1 MGKILLIDDS
11 DDMIFSLSN
20 TVSKEGFT
28 VFTAGSGAEALEIL
42 SSHIIDLIFLDIG
55 LPDINGIDLISRI
68 KEITTDTD
76 IVMLTGMNDA
86 KIAVEALKAGAID
99 YILKPFELI
108 EFKNILT
115 RTMQARFLSKK
126 ALLAQETI
134 GLDQIIGNSNEMLRL
149 KEEIKTAAEVKSPV
163 LITGETGTGKE
174 LVARAIHDHAGNNSI
189 FIKVDCGTLSA
200 NIIESELFGYEKG
213 AFTDAKMDK
222 KGLVEMADGGTLFL
236 DEIGNLPLS
245 MQPMLLRLLED
256 STFRKVG
263 GVKDF
268 HVNIKIIA
276 ATNINIEEEI
286 KNGTFREDL
295 YYRLN
300 VLQLQL
306 PNLRERGND
315 VLLLANFFL
324 QQFNRELNKKIRGF
338 TSAAETTLRNYEWP
352 GNIREL
358 KNAIERA
365 VIFCRDEWIAPHILN
380 ITKTDTILPQEDTT
394 LLSLEEITTRH
405 IKQVLTAT
413 GNNKT
418 QAAKILDISRTT
430 LRDKLKNDQS
440 STT

>member
-1 MGKILLIDDS
+1 MGKVLLIDDS
-11 DDMIFSLSN
+11 ADMIFTLTN
-20 TVSKEGFT
+20 TVKKEGFT

-42 SSHIIDLIFLDIG
+42 NSHIIDLIFLDIG
-55 LPDINGIDLISRI
+55 LPDINGIKLINLIRRI
-68 KEITTDTD
+68 TNDTD

-86 KIAVEALKAGAID
+86 KTAIESLKAGAMD
-99 YILKPFELI
+99 YILKPFDLI
-108 EFKNILT
+108 EFKTILT

-126 ALLAQETI
+126 VSLAQDTI
-134 GLDQIIGNSNEMLRL
+134 GLDNIIGNSREMLRL
-149 KEEIKTAAEVKSPV
+149 KEEINAAEVKSPV

-222 KGLVEMADGGTLFL
+222 KGLIEMADGGSLFL
-236 DEIGNLPLS
+236 DEIGNLPLAL
-245 MQPMLLRLLED
+245 QPILLRLLEE

-276 ATNINIEEEI
+276 ATNINIEEDV
-286 KNGTFREDL
+286 KKGTFREDL

-300 VLQLQL
+300 VLQLKL
-306 PNLRERGND
+306 PPLRERDND

-324 QQFNRELNKKIRGF
+324 GQFNREINKQIRGF
-338 TSAAETTLRNYEWP
+338 TSAAETAIRNYEWP

-365 VIFCRDEWIAPHILN
+365 VIFCRDEWIAPHMLN
-380 ITKTDTILPQEDTT
+380 INNTAETTLQEDTT
-394 LLSLEEITTRH
+394 LLSLEEMTCRH
-405 IKQVLTAT
+405 IKRVLNAT
-413 GNNKT
+413 DNNKT

-430 LRDKLKNDQS
+430 LRDKLKTDQS